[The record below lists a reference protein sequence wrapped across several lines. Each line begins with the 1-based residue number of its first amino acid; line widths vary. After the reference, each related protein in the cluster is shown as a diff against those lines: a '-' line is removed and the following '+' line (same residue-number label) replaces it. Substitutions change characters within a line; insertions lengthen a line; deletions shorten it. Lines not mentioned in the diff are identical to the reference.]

1 MVRINVDLNDEISIF
16 STGEWMSSIDAL
28 EWVFLTIAPTE
39 RDCPSVFFKTL
50 LRSASFVPWI
60 LDIFVCIVSR
70 GKKKKAR

>member
-1 MVRINVDLNDEISIF
+1 M
-16 STGEWMSSIDAL
+16 GSIDAL